1 MKIELLAVAVPR
13 QCVERLEGRDRPQH
27 VLFPEWRFSPFL
39 TLGTG
44 YVETSPRATIVLP
57 LDREDQTAYAGAGVR
72 FYLTRRFFLRA
83 DYRWHTMFT
92 SRDDNEELEEW
103 KVRIACFF

>member
-1 MKIELLAVAVPR
+1 MKVDLSLSQFLGNSSNGWKAEIGL
-13 QCVERLEGRDRPQH
+13 QH

-57 LDREDQTAYAGAGVR
+57 LDRAGSDGVR
-72 FYLTRRFFLRA
+72 RRRRPFLSHQA
-83 DYRWHTMFT
+83 LFP
-92 SRDDNEELEEW
+92 SRRLSLAHDLHEP
-103 KVRIACFF
+103 R